1 MDQPPE
7 ENPAESWKRENT
19 TTPSTAGQTNNRENN
34 QKKNQAEGEE
44 ANDQTHADPVNQ
56 SSYKQTYGTAP
67 NQTGQIDQSGQVN
80 QGTYE
85 QAVQKWSKQSE
96 WSNSQQAEQKFSGQI
111 DKRTSQTTDSKVS
124 HQSDRRPSEKGS
136 DKFFTLDGRTSEQ
149 IDYRFPAG
157 QGTSGLAQQMD
168 QVNYRMQESTEDSE
182 FTREQ
187 YNRQFMLNMQQE
199 GQNEGI
205 FGEVGQKDYYPPYN
219 EAFNQYQDQIFSELV
234 SDDIYGFKVESCT
247 FEKTSSD
254 MQDQLSGTSEAEME
268 GTSAM
273 PSYRM
278 MDTRFTNA
286 FPTRVQG
293 FSQKLPSISTGVAYP
308 SSQEKPQTMQSNL
321 SGPYSGRKT
330 QGFKKRFP
338 PIIYEDPYHVS
349 LQYMERHGILQI
361 FQQITEN
368 LVYEK
373 PDDPLNFMLYQK
385 LLPTKEQ

>member
-19 TTPSTAGQTNNRENN
+19 PSTAGQTNNREDN
-34 QKKNQAEGEE
+34 QKKNQAEE
-44 ANDQTHADPVNQ
+44 ANDQTHAN
-56 SSYKQTYGTAP
+56 P

-85 QAVQKWSKQSE
+85 QPVQKWSKQSE
-96 WSNSQQAEQKFSGQI
+96 WSNSQQAEQKFSGQT
-111 DKRTSQTTDSKVS
+111 DKRTSQTIDGKVS

-136 DKFFTLDGRTSEQ
+136 DKFFTRDGRTSEQ

-157 QGTSGLAQQMD
+157 QGTSGLAQQTD
-168 QVNYRMQESTEDSE
+168 QVTYRMQESTEDSG
-182 FTREQ
+182 EQ
-187 YNRQFMLNMQQE
+187 YNRQFLLNMQQE

-205 FGEVGQKDYYPPYN
+205 FGEVGQQDYYPPYN
-219 EAFNQYQDQIFSELV
+219 KAFNQYQDQIFSERM
-234 SDDIYGFKVESCT
+234 SDDIYGFKVEPCT
-247 FEKTSSD
+247 FEKSSSD
-254 MQDQLSGTSEAEME
+254 MRDQLSGTSEAEME

-293 FSQKLPSISTGVAYP
+293 FSQKLPSISTRVVYP
-308 SSQEKPQTMQSNL
+308 SSQEKPQIMQSNL

-330 QGFKKRFP
+330 QDFKKRFP

-349 LQYMERHGILQI
+349 LQYMESHGILQI

-373 PDDPLNFMLYQK
+373 PDDPLNFMLYQVQEMIRK
-385 LLPTKEQ
+385 RDEMDE